1 MDSGQQRRRG
11 LEDLRR
17 GLLAFELWGYL
28 GWHDIRQ
35 RYRRSL
41 LGPFWLTLST
51 AIFVGA
57 IGFLYAKFF
66 GQPLARFLP
75 FVAIGFIVW
84 VMIQTSVT
92 EACTVFIDAE
102 SVIKQIRMP
111 FSAHVSR
118 MLFRNVVIFL
128 HNFAIVPVVMLAVG
142 LSFRWAL
149 LILPVSLLLLAW
161 NCFWVALVL
170 ATVCTRFRDI
180 PPIVTSLLQLVFFVS
195 PVIWLPEILG
205 NRGWVAEFNPVHHFM
220 ELFRAPALDGRVPLS
235 SLGVALAIAL
245 AGTALAFAVFARFR
259 HRLAYWL

>member
-1 MDSGQQRRRG
+1 MDGGDRLRRS
-11 LEDLRR
+11 LDDLRH
-17 GLLAFELWGYL
+17 GLLAVDLWGYL

-57 IGFLYAKFF
+57 IGFLYSKFF
-66 GQPLARFLP
+66 GQTLVRFLP

-84 VMIQTSVT
+84 VMIQTSLN
-92 EACTVFIDAE
+92 EACLVFVEAE

-118 MLFRNVVIFL
+118 MLCRNAVIFL
-128 HNFAIVPVVMLAVG
+128 HNFAIVPAVMLVAGVTPG
-142 LSFRWAL
+142 WAL
-149 LILPVSLLLLAW
+149 LVLPVSLALLAW
-161 NCFWVALVL
+161 NCFWAALLL
-170 ATVCTRFRDI
+170 ATVCTRFRDV
-180 PPIVTSLLQLVFFVS
+180 PPIISSLLQLVFFVS

-205 NRGWVAEFNPVHHFM
+205 NRGWVAAFNPVHHFM
-220 ELFRAPALDGRVPLS
+220 EMFRAPVLDGRVPLVS
-235 SLGVALAIAL
+235 FGVALAIAL
-245 AGTALAFAVFARFR
+245 AGSALALAVFARFR

>member
-1 MDSGQQRRRG
+1 MDGGDRLRRS
-11 LEDLRR
+11 LDDLRH
-17 GLLAFELWGYL
+17 GLLAVDLWGYL

-66 GQPLARFLP
+66 GQALARFLP

-84 VMIQTSVT
+84 VMIQTSLN
-92 EACTVFIDAE
+92 EACTVFIEAE

-118 MLFRNVVIFL
+118 MLCRNAVIFL
-128 HNFAIVPVVMLAVG
+128 HNFAIVPVVMLVAGVTPG
-142 LSFRWAL
+142 WAL
-149 LILPVSLLLLAW
+149 LVLPVSLALLAW
-161 NCFWVALVL
+161 NCFWAALLL

-180 PPIVTSLLQLVFFVS
+180 PPIVSSLLQLVFFVS

-205 NRGWVAEFNPVHHFM
+205 NRGWVATFNPVHHFM
-220 ELFRAPALDGRVPLS
+220 EMFRAPVLDGRVPLAS
-235 SLGVALAIAL
+235 FGVALAIAL
-245 AGTALAFAVFARFR
+245 AGSALALAVFTRFR